1 MLSYIF
7 TNTSKEVS
15 TSYQE
20 KTVLW
25 LSLLQKVKNP
35 RVDFKV
41 NLYFLSENI
50 DLIFLL
56 GKLLDSSLIFCQM
69 RLIKKCAH
77 LLIMLSFGLRLCL
90 FCLDE
95 TKIRQ
100 KEISVKGSLYSEPMG
115 QTSKKLTW
123 FQNWSLEVHNSD
135 TSHYLFHNVF
145 PQFSQLIFL
154 RSLVTFP
161 THFLL

>member
-1 MLSYIF
+1 LLSYIF

-69 RLIKKCAH
+69 RLIKKCVH
-77 LLIMLSFGLRLCL
+77 LLIMLCFGLRLCL

-115 QTSKKLTW
+115 QTSKKLT
-123 FQNWSLEVHNSD
+123 
-135 TSHYLFHNVF
+135 
-145 PQFSQLIFL
+145 
-154 RSLVTFP
+154 
-161 THFLL
+161 